1 MLFIS
6 LFMKWQDLRVQF
18 MKSVLRKILVHR
30 TVHSA
35 IQRAKW

>member
-6 LFMKWQDLRVQF
+6 LLMKWQDLRVQF
-18 MKSVLRKILVHR
+18 MKSVLRKILAHR